1 MLPSFPYL
9 ILAFYPQLSFSV
21 FSNGQVILQD
31 NGSGP
36 YIAQWNISEL
46 AEPTEAELHSD
57 SNELAAAKLE
67 GNTVVESQE
76 AQQNQV
82 ALTGLNAATY
92 AAQCSL
98 PPEQRLPKY
107 QVAIDQIN
115 QIAIE
120 TDARQVAIE
129 EATTVTEVNAIVYPP
144 AAS

>member
-1 MLPSFPYL
+1 MFPSYTSLFL
-9 ILAFYPQLSFSV
+9 SLYPSLTPQDF
-21 FSNGQVILQD
+21 FNGFIMLQD
-31 NGSGP
+31 EGNGP
-36 YIAQWNISEL
+36 YVDSWNVPGL
-46 AEPTEAELHSD
+46 PEPTEEQLYSPE
-57 SNELAAAKLE
+57 NQLAAAKLE

-76 AQQNQV
+76 SQENQV
-82 ALTGLNAATY
+82 ALTGLNAAAY

-98 PPEQRLPKY
+98 PPEQRLSKY

-129 EATTVTEVNAIVYPP
+129 EATTVAEVNAIVYPP

>member
-1 MLPSFPYL
+1 MEPSLYYL
-9 ILAFYPQLSFSV
+9 ILAYYPGLTQSSFT
-21 FSNGQVILQD
+21 NGEILLQD

-36 YIAQWNISEL
+36 YIAQWNVPEL
-46 AEPTEAELHSD
+46 PEPTDAELHSD

-67 GNTVVESQE
+67 GNVVVESQE

-82 ALTGLNAATY
+82 ALTGLNPATY

-98 PPEQRLPKY
+98 PPEQRMPKY

-115 QIAIE
+115 QIALE

-129 EATTVTEVNAIVYPP
+129 EATTVAEVYAIVYPP

>member
-1 MLPSFPYL
+1 MLPSSPYL
-9 ILAFYPQLSFSV
+9 ILAFYPQLPFSV
-21 FSNGQVILQD
+21 FTDGQVLLQD

-36 YIAQWNISEL
+36 YIAQWNVPGLS
-46 AEPTEAELHSD
+46 EPTDAELHSD

-67 GNTVVESQE
+67 GNAVVESQE

-82 ALTGLNAATY
+82 ALTGLNPATY

-115 QIAIE
+115 HIAIE

-129 EATTVTEVNAIVYPP
+129 EATTVAEVNAIVYP
-144 AAS
+144 SES